1 MSPRLSPL
9 VLVALIGSA
18 SHAHLM
24 AAGRGTLNVVGDS
37 AFLVLSIPAA
47 ALSMADVD
55 GDGRLSNGELS
66 AHHAEVLR
74 AIEQQVTLRDDVS
87 VRTLDG
93 LILSL
98 DAPEDAPAEAGRHLV
113 ALGRFPVGTPAGAL
127 RLHVGL
133 FGPAAEPESV
143 LVTRGEQKQV
153 LEFSPSRVEQALFPS
168 KWVALRHSLAPAFG
182 HGPIGVGAVLFLLVA
197 LAAGTGLRRVARA

>member
-1 MSPRLSPL
+1 MSARLSTL
-9 VLVALIGSA
+9 VVALIASS

-24 AAGRGTLNVVGDS
+24 AAGHGTLNFVGDS
-37 AFLVLSIPAA
+37 AFLVLSVPAS
-47 ALSMADVD
+47 ALPMADVD

-66 AHHAEVLR
+66 AHHAEVLH

-98 DAPEDAPAEAGRHLV
+98 EVPEDAPAEAGRQLV
-113 ALGRFPVGTPAGAL
+113 ALGRFPVGTPSGAL
-127 RLHVGL
+127 RLQVGL
-133 FGPAAEPESV
+133 FGPAGEPESV

-153 LEFSPSRVEQALFPS
+153 LEFTPSRVEQQVLPS
-168 KWVALRHSLAPAFG
+168 TWAVLRHHLAQGLQEGPVAL
-182 HGPIGVGAVLFLLVA
+182 GAALTLLVV